1 MLPSVGY
8 SKVKYVT
15 EHQENDRPMSL
26 EYSKFLS
33 FLFTNFKIK
42 DKQKLLNDLNE
53 HQVVLLDNETGDHFI
68 KNLYEDAFKADF
80 KTLSKLNI
88 KTEDNSTPYYD
99 KVLQTTRNVISNF
112 QSPFK
117 NDRYN
122 KNR

>member
-1 MLPSVGY
+1 MLPSIGY
-8 SKVKYVT
+8 AKVKYVT

-33 FLFTNFKIK
+33 FLFTNFQIK

-53 HQVVLLDNETGDHFI
+53 HQVVLLDNSTGEHFI

-88 KTEDNSTPYYD
+88 KTEDTTPFYD
-99 KVLQTTRNVISNF
+99 NVLSQTKNIINNF
-112 QSPFK
+112 QNPFK